1 VQFNTS
7 GRCLLTSGNILDQ
20 FNADPSTIALSEI
33 IWSCHD
39 SDIAMMQIRLRKL
52 DEKDYRAEF
61 RPDIQAVR
69 ALAVLLVV
77 CYHANI
83 PGVHGGFLGVDVFF
97 VVSGF
102 VITNVLLR
110 ERASKGTT
118 SIPGFYAR
126 RIRRILPAATV
137 VLIITVFATY
147 HWLSFIAGAANAD
160 DAKYVAAF
168 VGNFHFASVGT
179 QYFGVSQPPSTLQQ
193 FWSLAVEEQFY
204 LVWPIL
210 FLILTL
216 PWKVF
221 SPVTRLVSILS
232 LVIGISLAWCIV
244 ETNQNEVWAFFS
256 PLTHAWE
263 LALGAL
269 LAVVSPHLRGRN
281 PRLGLV
287 LASIGAIAVL
297 LATWFYS
304 SATLWP
310 GTAVIVPVAA
320 TGLIIAG
327 GSLRGP
333 DNFGRFVKFAPV
345 QWLGNISY
353 SLYLV
358 HWPVIAIATQYAT
371 SPLPL
376 HSDVELVTLSVM
388 LSAALYYA
396 IENPIRRTTLLANRR
411 LLTFSFGAVL
421 VGLSY
426 AAIYWHLRHY

>member
-1 VQFNTS
+1 MSTTEIEVS
-7 GRCLLTSGNILDQ
+7 ASRPRDLDVT
-20 FNADPSTIALSEI
+20 NYP
-33 IWSCHD
+33 
-39 SDIAMMQIRLRKL
+39 
-52 DEKDYRAEF
+52 AEF

-77 CYHANI
+77 LYHADI

-137 VLIITVFATY
+137 VLIATVFATY
-147 HWLSFIAGAANAD
+147 HWLSFITGGINAD

-168 VGNFHFASVGT
+168 VGNFHFATLGT
-179 QYFGVSQPPSTLQQ
+179 QYFNASQPPSTLQQ
-193 FWSLAVEEQFY
+193 FWSLGVEEQFY
-204 LVWPIL
+204 LVWPVL
-210 FLILTL
+210 FLLLTL
-216 PWKVF
+216 PWRML
-221 SPVTRLVSILS
+221 SPIARLVGALS
-232 LVIGISLAWCIV
+232 LVIGTSLAWCII
-244 ETNQNEVWAFFS
+244 ETHQNEVWAFFS

-269 LAVVSPHLRGRN
+269 LAVVGPHLRGRA
-281 PRLGLV
+281 PRVGLS
-287 LASIGAIAVL
+287 LAFAGLIAIL
-297 LATWFYS
+297 CCTWFYT

-320 TGLIIAG
+320 TGMIIAG

-333 DNFGRFVKFAPV
+333 NSFGPLTKFPPI
-345 QWLGNISY
+345 QWTGNISY

-358 HWPVIAIATQYAT
+358 HWPIMAIATQYAIA
-371 SPLPL
+371 PLPL
-376 HSDVELVTLSVM
+376 HSEIELVVLSVA
-388 LSAALYYA
+388 LAAVLYYA
-396 IENPIRRTTLLANRR
+396 IENPIRRSQFLANRR
-411 LLTFSFGAVL
+411 LVTFGFGAIL
-421 VGLSY
+421 IGLSF
-426 AAIYWHLRHY
+426 ATIYWHLSHY

>member
-1 VQFNTS
+1 MNSSIPNESVNTS
-7 GRCLLTSGNILDQ
+7 DEQAVSSGDRVRTLEAN
-20 FNADPSTIALSEI
+20 NYP
-33 IWSCHD
+33 
-39 SDIAMMQIRLRKL
+39 
-52 DEKDYRAEF
+52 AEF

-69 ALAVLLVV
+69 ALAVILVV
-77 CYHANI
+77 LYHANI

-110 ERASKGTT
+110 EKASKGTT

-137 VLIITVFATY
+137 VLIATVFATY
-147 HWLSFIAGAANAD
+147 HWLSYITGAINAN

-168 VGNFHFASVGT
+168 VGNFHFATIGT
-179 QYFGVSQPPSTLQQ
+179 QYFSAGQPPSTLQQ

-204 LVWPIL
+204 LVWPVL

-216 PWKVF
+216 PWRAF
-221 SPVTRLVSILS
+221 SSVTRLVSILL
-232 LVIGISLAWCIV
+232 LVIAASLSWCII
-244 ETNQNEVWAFFS
+244 ETRQNEVWAFFS

-269 LAVVSPHLRGRN
+269 LAVVGPHLRGRS
-281 PRLGLV
+281 PRIGLV
-287 LASIGAIAVL
+287 LASVGAIAVL
-297 LATWFYS
+297 ASTWFYS
-304 SATLWP
+304 STTLWP
-310 GTAVIVPVAA
+310 GTAVIVPVVA

-333 DNFGRFVKFAPV
+333 DSFGRLVQFAPV

-358 HWPVIAIATQYAT
+358 HWPVIAIATQYAIA
-371 SPLPL
+371 PLPL
-376 HSDVELVTLSVM
+376 HSEVELVALSVL

-396 IENPIRRTTLLANRR
+396 IENPIRRSQWLAKRR
-411 LLTFSFGAVL
+411 LLTFVFGAVL
-421 VGLSY
+421 IGLSF
-426 AAIYWHLRHY
+426 AAIYWHLSHY